1 MFAQGLRLGSEE
13 KGVES
18 IETLHHGQLT
28 RETEQFKLKLDMP
41 KKKKQEAAVYS
52 FSQFLSDPTISAALV
67 VFGLITLLLSI
78 IEFGGALY

>member
-1 MFAQGLRLGSEE
+1 MFAQGLRLGSEA

-41 KKKKQEAAVYS
+41 KKKKQEATVYS

>member
-1 MFAQGLRLGSEE
+1 
-13 KGVES
+13 
-18 IETLHHGQLT
+18 
-28 RETEQFKLKLDMP
+28 MP